1 MLNYYDRRVAK
12 KERLEPIDQ
21 IVIFDVLSAKRI
33 IRKPVS
39 LYDAWVQ
46 SIMIPLVEIAKDD
59 IELFKY
65 RYKDRWADKWGK
77 DGEGF
82 LLQINFGELIPD
94 KHWPKVLDWSYS
106 NLSTLYDVGYEAG
119 QKFFEAALERA

>member
-1 MLNYYDRRVAK
+1 M
-12 KERLEPIDQ
+12 
-21 IVIFDVLSAKRI
+21 IFDVLSAKRI

-82 LLQINFGELIPD
+82 LLQINFGDLIPESLAEGARLVVQQPLD
-94 KHWPKVLDWSYS
+94 ALRRRLRGWP
-106 NLSTLYDVGYEAG
+106 
-119 QKFFEAALERA
+119 